1 MKSIKA
7 IFRRGQNTKLDG
19 QNIGDNLSRTSSITN
34 LDADTKSNKG
44 AKPKKSSSRDRLDKL
59 GDRKNDKKG
68 ECIFLWFQLK
78 IISYC
83 MFLSWF
89 MV

>member
-7 IFRRGQNTKLDG
+7 IFRRGQTKLDG

-34 LDADTKSNKG
+34 IDADTKSNKG

-59 GDRKNDKKG
+59 VDKKNDKKG
-68 ECIFLWFQLK
+68 EYTLL
-78 IISYC
+78 
-83 MFLSWF
+83 
-89 MV
+89 